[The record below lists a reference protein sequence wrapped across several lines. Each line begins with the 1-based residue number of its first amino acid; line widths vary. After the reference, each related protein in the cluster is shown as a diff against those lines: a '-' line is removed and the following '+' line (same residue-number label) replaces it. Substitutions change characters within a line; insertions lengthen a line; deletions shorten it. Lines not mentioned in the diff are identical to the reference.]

1 MADLIKAGKAN
12 LDDPGVLPQRASRS
26 ELGRHG
32 ACFLRKPDGPGAG
45 PLYVGA
51 DLRKPANQY
60 LLRSVLPRG
69 GGGDPAVQSAM
80 QFAMY
85 CSFSG

>member
-1 MADLIKAGKAN
+1 MSDYYSSQ
-12 LDDPGVLPQRASRS
+12 PQARLVR
-26 ELGRHG
+26 LG
-32 ACFLRKPDGPGAG
+32 ACFLRNRTDRAPGR
-45 PLYVGA
+45 LMLKRILV
-51 DLRKPANQY
+51 RKPANQY
-60 LLRSVLPRG
+60 LLRSVFPGG